1 MGYYDSHDSYRGFYG
16 LLLWLTFYTFLY
28 KNLYIYTR
36 RKNSC
41 DIMAVKDVSEKDFET
56 EVLKSAT
63 PVLVD
68 VWATWCG
75 PCRMYSPIVDEVSE
89 DYKGKLK
96 FVKVDADENES
107 IASKYGIMSIP
118 TTLLIENG
126 KVKAQSVGAVP
137 KEVLKKWID
146 KNL

>member
-1 MGYYDSHDSYRGFYG
+1 MS
-16 LLLWLTFYTFLY
+16 
-28 KNLYIYTR
+28 
-36 RKNSC
+36 
-41 DIMAVKDVSEKDFET
+41 VKDVNEKEFEE
-56 EVLKSAT
+56 EVLKSKT

-89 DYKGKLK
+89 EYKDKLK
-96 FVKVDADENES
+96 FVKVDADENEN
-107 IASKYGIMSIP
+107 IAAKYGIMSIP

-126 KVKAQSVGAVP
+126 KLKAQSVGAVP
-137 KEVLKKWID
+137 KEMLKKWID